1 MIMTTQY
8 AIITGASGGIGGA
21 IAKRLAAEG
30 YGLALLGNRSSGR
43 LAAVEKECK
52 IRLQET
58 GSSAPVLSRT
68 GDLGNSST
76 VSELMNEILTVFP
89 HIDLLVNCAGISYV
103 GLLTDMTD
111 SDWNSMIQTNLSSV
125 FYCCRS
131 IVPHFVHNKKGRILN
146 ISSVWGNS
154 GASCEVA
161 YSAAKGG
168 LNTFTK
174 ALAKELAPSQI
185 AVNALACGM
194 IDTPMNHC
202 FSDEEIRSI
211 CEEIPAGRMGTP
223 EEAAEMIA
231 LLAKAPVYLTGQ
243 IITMDGGWVI

>member
-1 MIMTTQY
+1 MKTQY

-21 IAKRLAAEG
+21 IARQLASEG
-30 YGLALLGNRSSGR
+30 YGLALLGNRSSGK
-43 LAAVEKECK
+43 LAKIADECQK
-52 IRLQET
+52 LLQKS
-58 GSSAPVLSRT
+58 GSSAPVLSRI
-68 GDLGNSST
+68 GDLGNPST
-76 VSELMNEILTVFP
+76 VSKLMNEILAAFP
-89 HIDLLVNCAGISYV
+89 HIELLVNCAGASYV

-111 SDWNSMIQTNLSSV
+111 DDWNNMIQTNLSSV

-131 IVPHFVHNKKGRILN
+131 IVPHFVCSKKGRILN

-174 ALAKELAPSQI
+174 ALAKELAPSGI

-194 IDTPMNHC
+194 IDTPMNDC
-202 FSDEEIRSI
+202 FSEEEIRNI
-211 CEEIPAGRMGTP
+211 CDEIPAGRMGTP
-223 EEAAEMIA
+223 EETAKMAA

-243 IITMDGGWVI
+243 IITIDGGWVL

>member
-1 MIMTTQY
+1 MKTQY

-21 IAKRLAAEG
+21 IAKQLAAEG
-30 YGLALLGNRSSGR
+30 YGLALLGNRSSDQ

-52 IRLQET
+52 IRLQEA
-58 GSSAPVLSRT
+58 GSCAPVLSQT

-111 SDWNSMIQTNLSSV
+111 DDWDNIMQTNLSSA

-131 IVPHFVHNKKGRILN
+131 LLPHFIHEKKGRILN

-161 YSAAKGG
+161 YSASKGG
-168 LNTFTK
+168 LNSFTK
-174 ALAKELAPSQI
+174 ALAKELAPSGI
-185 AVNALACGM
+185 TVNALACGM
-194 IDTPMNHC
+194 IDTPMNQG
-202 FSDEEIRSI
+202 FSEEEIQDI

-223 EEAAEMIA
+223 EEVAEMAA
-231 LLAKAPVYLTGQ
+231 LLAKAPAYLTGQ
-243 IITMDGGWVI
+243 VITIDGGWVL